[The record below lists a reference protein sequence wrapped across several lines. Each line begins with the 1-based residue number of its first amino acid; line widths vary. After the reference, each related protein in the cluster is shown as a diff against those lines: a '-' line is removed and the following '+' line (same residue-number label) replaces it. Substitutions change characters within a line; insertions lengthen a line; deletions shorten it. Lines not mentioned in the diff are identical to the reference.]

1 MLYNSSGINNLT
13 AKTVGWEGLLEVV
26 LQLLCHVEGRPQQ
39 GEMLSNLADTRHT
52 VSRTISFIFVALETP
67 LLQQIPR

>member
-1 MLYNSSGINNLT
+1 MLYNSSIINNLT

-26 LQLLCHVEGRPQQ
+26 LQFLCHVEGRPQQ
-39 GEMLSNLADTRHT
+39 GEMLSNLTDTRHT
-52 VSRTISFIFVALETP
+52 VSKTISFIFEALETP